1 MRDIKD
7 IHVKVSFTNN
17 LLRRKIK
24 ERYGDIPIYKFA
36 ELVGINSTTLSNM
49 LHFHVNPLRR
59 RKLFEW
65 IPTAQRIADCLDC
78 DPGDIFPPEFCQAR
92 KSTFEL
98 ELDSRQYISWSAPEM
113 IAETTGETPEDSYN
127 LKEIIA
133 SLPDVLST
141 LTPREQTVL
150 RFRFGFDGEQLTLEE
165 TAKRVHVT
173 KERIRQIEA
182 KALRKLRHPRRR
194 RLVET
199 FEREPLESDSVE

>member
-7 IHVKVSFTNN
+7 IHVKVLFTNN

-36 ELVGINSTTLSNM
+36 ELVGINATTLSNV
-49 LHFHVNPLRR
+49 LHFNISPLRK

-78 DPGDIFPPEFCQAR
+78 DPKEIFPPEFYQPR

-98 ELDSRQYISWSAPEM
+98 EVDSREYISWSAPEM

-141 LTPREQTVL
+141 LAPREQTVL
-150 RFRFGFDGEQLTLEE
+150 RLRFGFDGEQLTLRE
-165 TAKRVHVT
+165 TGKRLGIT
-173 KERIRQIEA
+173 QERIRQIEA

-199 FEREPLESDSVE
+199 FARDELDE